1 MKSLL
6 ITNIQAHRKGY
17 LESIFFIFPSVFFS
31 SLCFHADI
39 FTIKSH
45 FHLGQWHLVFK
56 ANKHETIC
64 FENMWV
70 DDKVIRIS
78 EKCQREC
85 QESQSLCVSYMKMGF
100 GALCAD
106 GFHTVWKFLCFC
118 WSLLSSHCKPTW
130 WFWKINSTFQ
140 WMCLFTFSLE
150 TETAHKC
157 VPQKWEL

>member
-1 MKSLL
+1 MPVEKATQTL
-6 ITNIQAHRKGY
+6 
-17 LESIFFIFPSVFFS
+17 FFIFLSVFFL

-39 FTIKSH
+39 FTIESR

-85 QESQSLCVSYMKMGF
+85 QESQFSCVSYMKMEF
-100 GALCAD
+100 GALCTD
-106 GFHTVWKFLCFC
+106 SLHTVQKFLCFC
-118 WSLLSSHCKPTW
+118 WALLSS
-130 WFWKINSTFQ
+130 
-140 WMCLFTFSLE
+140 FTVSPLDDFERSILLC
-150 TETAHKC
+150 TECTS
-157 VPQKWEL
+157 